1 MGTLRVVLL
10 LSLIPSPW
18 VLCSTGKHFNQ
29 DSTLTLEQQDV
40 LFNRETY
47 LEARRSKREAAA
59 LWLGEDYDSSM
70 VFLPADEPDDAP
82 AEGVNALELPTCL
95 LCVCLTG
102 SVYCEEVVPEM
113 SAVPT
118 LPKETAYL
126 YARYNKINKI
136 TNKDFA
142 EIVTLKRIDLTG
154 NLISEI
160 EDGAF
165 SKLTLLEELNLAE
178 NQLVKL
184 PMLPSKLTTFNAN
197 HNQLK
202 TKGVKAKAFKKLEKL
217 INLFLGDNAL
227 EAVPV
232 IPESVRI
239 VHLQNNNI
247 TDISSDTFC
256 KGNNTYYIRPNLKEV
271 RLDGNPV
278 LLSKHPDSFTCLKSL
293 PVGQYR

>member
-47 LEARRSKREAAA
+47 LEARRSK
-59 LWLGEDYDSSM
+59 DYDSSM

-82 AEGVNALELPTCL
+82 AGGVDALELPTCL

-113 SAVPT
+113 M
-118 LPKETAYL
+118 
-126 YARYNKINKI
+126 
-136 TNKDFA
+136 
-142 EIVTLKRIDLTG
+142 TLKRIDLTG